1 MSTVTV
7 EKEMHLHVKAD
18 GSRHLHDTD
27 LSQWSENFGVAIGK
41 VACTITYKDIEDADP
56 RAVLIGKLEDQIAKE
71 RAESL
76 RKVNL
81 LLDQISKLQCLEFQP
96 GGEA

>member
-27 LSQWSENFGVAIGK
+27 LSEWSESFGVAIGK
-41 VACTITYKDIEDADP
+41 VACTITYEEIPDVDP
-56 RAVLIGKLEDQIAKE
+56 RTVLIGKLEERIAKE
-71 RAESL
+71 RTDSQ